1 MKKLLFNFQL
11 ALEGVAANRLRAF
24 LTALGIVF
32 GVAAVIAML
41 AIGTGAREAILAQMR
56 LIGANNIVVTSLMEA
71 AGGDDDASAQSAG
84 QEKNTKPWS
93 PGLNLGDVRA
103 IHAILPGV
111 EAISPEV
118 VLPTTVIRDGKIGKS
133 RAVGVTNAFFEL
145 NNLQVERGK
154 LFHEVNHEKGDPVCI
169 IGQDIVRR
177 YFSEGNPIGERIKC
191 GQTWLRIIGVLKERI
206 AKKDQLEN
214 LGIRDYNQDIYVPL
228 QTALIRFK
236 DRSYAHSRNIGNNRG
251 NDGNSGEENYHQLD
265 RMVIRVA
272 ESEELLST
280 SNVVA
285 RLLKRRHQTV
295 IDYEMAV
302 PEKMLEAQQQTQ
314 DTFNKVLAFI
324 AGISLLVGGIGIMN
338 IMLASV
344 LERTKEIGTR
354 RSLGA
359 TQQDIVQQ
367 FLLEAVFIS
376 LLGGITGIF
385 LGVGA
390 AEFIAANYEIPTEV
404 SAWSVILSFGVAS
417 VIGLVFG
424 LFPARRAAKLD
435 PIKALRSD

>member
-1 MKKLLFNFQL
+1 MQRLIFNFQL
-11 ALEGVAANRLRAF
+11 AIEGVGANRLRAF

-32 GVAAVIAML
+32 GVGAVIAML
-41 AIGTGAREAILAQMR
+41 AIGTGAKETILAQMR
-56 LIGANNIVVTSLMEA
+56 LIGANNIVIESTMDSGGE
-71 AGGDDDASAQSAG
+71 GGDDADLSSSG
-84 QEKNTKPWS
+84 QEKNTLPWS
-93 PGLNLGDVRA
+93 PGLNMGDVNA
-103 IHAILPGV
+103 ITRILPGV
-111 EAISPEV
+111 EEISPEV
-118 VLPTTVIRDGKIGKS
+118 ILPATLINDGKIGKS

-145 NNLQVERGK
+145 NNLGLERGTF
-154 LFHEVNHEKGDPVCI
+154 FHDVHLERGDPVCI
-169 IGQDIVRR
+169 IGQDIQRKF
-177 YFSEGNPIGERIKC
+177 FSQGDPLGQRIKA
-191 GQTWLRIIGVLKERI
+191 GQTWLRIIGVMERRI
-206 AKKDQLEN
+206 VKDDQLEN
-214 LGIRDYNQDIYVPL
+214 LGIRDYNQDVYVPL

-236 DRSYAHSRNIGNNRG
+236 DRSYAHARNIGNNNGRDNG
-251 NDGNSGEENYHQLD
+251 APENYHQLD
-265 RMVIRVA
+265 RLVVRVKD
-272 ESEELLST
+272 SEELLAT

-295 IDYEMAV
+295 VDYEMRV

-314 DTFNKVLAFI
+314 ETFNKVLGFI

-359 TQQDIVQQ
+359 TRQDIVQQ

-376 LLGGITGIF
+376 LLGGITGIL

-390 AEFIAANYEIPTEV
+390 ARFIAANYDIPTEV
-404 SAWSVILSFGVAS
+404 SGWSVILSFVVAS
-417 VIGLVFG
+417 TIGLIFG

>member
-1 MKKLLFNFQL
+1 MQRLFFNFQL

-41 AIGTGAREAILAQMR
+41 AIGTGAKEAILAQMR
-56 LIGANNIVVTSLMEA
+56 LIGANNIVVESSMETIEEEETQ
-71 AGGDDDASAQSAG
+71 DASNNQDNDK
-84 QEKNTKPWS
+84 QPWS
-93 PGLNLGDVRA
+93 PGLNMGDVRA
-103 IHAILPGV
+103 IKAILPGV
-111 EAISPEV
+111 EEMSPEII
-118 VLPTTVIRDGKIGKS
+118 LPTSLIYGGKLGKS
-133 RAVGVTNAFFEL
+133 KVVGVTNSFFEL
-145 NNLQVERGK
+145 NNLRLEHGTF
-154 LFHEVNHEKGDPVCI
+154 FHHVHQQEGDPVCI
-169 IGQDIVRR
+169 IGQDIQRKF
-177 YFSEGNPIGERIKC
+177 FSQGDPIGKRIKA
-191 GQTWLRIIGVLKERI
+191 GQTWLRIIGVMERRIFKES
-206 AKKDQLEN
+206 QLEN

-228 QTALIRFK
+228 KTALVRFK
-236 DRSYAHSRNIGNNRG
+236 DRSYAHSHNTGNFG
-251 NDGNSGEENYHQLD
+251 SDTPENYHQLD
-265 RMVIRVA
+265 RLVVRVKEA
-272 ESEELLST
+272 EELLPT
-280 SNVVA
+280 SNVIA
-285 RLLKRRHQTV
+285 RLLKRRHQAV
-295 IDYEMAV
+295 IDYEMRV
-302 PEKMLEAQQQTQ
+302 PEKMLEAQQETQ
-314 DTFNKVLAFI
+314 ETFNKVLAFI

-376 LLGGITGIF
+376 LLGGITGIL

-390 AEFIAANYEIPTEV
+390 AEFIAKNYDIPTQV
-404 SAWSVILSFGVAS
+404 SAWSIVLSFVVAS
-417 VIGLVFG
+417 TIGLVFG